1 MAMSSDATLVLR
13 LRPSRRKAREAAVAE
28 VLALLRG
35 LDARA
40 SSGPLS
46 EVSGVAWVALPEA
59 NLKSAIRRLRPLGY
73 TGSIDLVAPLE
84 NVSPR
89 DRLQTTR
96 WKGREFALVRLYEES
111 DEVLRTNAPDRRT
124 FLLECGDGV
133 VRAIAG
139 YRGGRGALEHRALPV
154 ADARLLVNLV
164 APLRSGRL
172 LDPFAGAGGVI
183 LEANS
188 RGFATVSLDRDP
200 ALRFGLKGISAQHI
214 VGDASALPFATR
226 TFDAVA
232 TEPPYHSSA
241 LDTIVAAISEVARV
255 IRPGGRIAFL
265 VASKQTAAIRAVG
278 ERAGLTLEL
287 EAAINRKGVAV
298 TCICWKFTM

>member
-1 MAMSSDATLVLR
+1 MSVQHD
-13 LRPSRRKAREAAVAE
+13 RKETA
-28 VLALLRG
+28 
-35 LDARA
+35 
-40 SSGPLS
+40 
-46 EVSGVAWVALPEA
+46 
-59 NLKSAIRRLRPLGY
+59 
-73 TGSIDLVAPLE
+73 
-84 NVSPR
+84 
-89 DRLQTTR
+89 R

-111 DEVLRTNAPDRRT
+111 DETLRINAPDQRT

-164 APLRSGRL
+164 TPLRSGRL

-200 ALRFGLKGISAQHI
+200 ALRFGLSGISAHHI
-214 VGDASALPFATR
+214 VGDAAALPFEAR

-232 TEPPYHSSA
+232 TEPPYHASA
-241 LDTIVAAISEVARV
+241 LDKIIASISEVARV
-255 IRPGGRIAFL
+255 IRRGGRIAFL
-265 VASKQTAAIRAVG
+265 VASKQTAVVRSAG

-287 EAAINRKGVAV
+287 EAAINRKGVEV
-298 TCICWKFTM
+298 TCICWRR